1 MKKLIFTL
9 AVIFCSLGA
18 FAQFE
23 KGTILAGGS
32 LAFESTKNKGKIGST
47 TTTYGK
53 TTSFSLAPQAGY
65 FIIDNL
71 AVGAGLDL
79 TLSTFKPE
87 GDGDSKTT
95 ATELQLMPFVRYY
108 LEPGTFFQGQFGV
121 GSRKDKEKSGNTT
134 VEQSYSS
141 TSFNVGVGYALFL
154 NDNVAI
160 EPMLGY
166 GSQTVK
172 LKDVDPDRKSIDS
185 GLFLRVGF
193 QIYLR

>member
-32 LAFESTKNKGKIGST
+32 FEFSGEKNKIKTDNST
-47 TTTYGK
+47 TTYAK
-53 TTSFSLAPQAGY
+53 TTSISLAPQAGY

-71 AVGAGLDL
+71 AIGAALDL
-79 TLSTFKPE
+79 GTQVKKSETSDYKVT
-87 GDGDSKTT
+87 SSQI
-95 ATELQLMPFVRYY
+95 QLAPFARYY
-108 LEPGTFFQGQFGV
+108 FEPGIFIHGQVGFGS
-121 GSRKDKEKSGNTT
+121 GNDKVKQGNTT
-134 VEQSYSS
+134 TDNKTGLFSY
-141 TSFNVGVGYALFL
+141 NAGVGYALFL

-160 EPMLGY
+160 EPMFGY
-166 GSQTVK
+166 RYLSI
-172 LKDVDPDRKSIDS
+172 KDKESNPKTKDIAS
-185 GLFLRVGF
+185 GAFLRVGF